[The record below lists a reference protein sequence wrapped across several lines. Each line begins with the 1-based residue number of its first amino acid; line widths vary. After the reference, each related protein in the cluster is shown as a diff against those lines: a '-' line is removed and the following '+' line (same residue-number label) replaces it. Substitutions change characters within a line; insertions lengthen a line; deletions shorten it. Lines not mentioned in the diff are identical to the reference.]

1 MNKKIYV
8 IRHGKAESFGLV
20 AGDFNRTLV
29 PRGASEAKLAGKEL
43 KLRGAKPDLMIA
55 SPAPRALYTLRLIAS
70 SMKLDPEQIITDG
83 SIYEGSLSDLLNLI
97 RAFPDTAEEALLCGH
112 NPGVTE
118 LAGALYGG
126 YCGAIG
132 TAGILAFTLQSEHW
146 CDAGIIESHLDWQFN
161 SNQRA

>member
-20 AGDFNRTLV
+20 SGDYNRTLV
-29 PRGASEAKLAGKEL
+29 PRGAAEAKQAGREL
-43 KLRGAKPDLMIA
+43 KLRGAKPGLMVA

-70 SMKLDPEQIITDG
+70 AMELDPEQIITDE

-97 RAFPDTAEEALLCGH
+97 RAFPDTAEEAFLCGH

-132 TAGILAFTLQSEHW
+132 TAGIIAFTIDSEHW
-146 CDAGIIESHLDWQFN
+146 CDAGITGAHLDWQFN